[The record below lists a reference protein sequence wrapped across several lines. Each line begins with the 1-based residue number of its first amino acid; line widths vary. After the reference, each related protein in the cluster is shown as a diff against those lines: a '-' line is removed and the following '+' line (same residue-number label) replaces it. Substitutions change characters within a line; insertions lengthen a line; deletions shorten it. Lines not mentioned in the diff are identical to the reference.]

1 MKILEIKP
9 FICDAYRTNWVFAK
23 VITDAGIYGVGE
35 ATLEQ
40 HELTV
45 AKSIEEIGESF
56 IGKDPHA
63 VEGLWHYAYRDSY
76 WQGGPVIMSALA
88 AIEMAMWD
96 IKGKDLGVPVY
107 QLLGG
112 KLRDRIP
119 CYANAW
125 FTGAKTPDQFAAKA
139 KEALKFGFIGLK
151 WDPFGAAWQSVDRKE
166 FRSAMDCVA
175 AVREA
180 VKDRA
185 LLLIEGH
192 GRFDVPTA
200 VRIGKELEKFDIH
213 WFEEPV
219 PPNDFEG
226 LVEVRRRIGTAV
238 SAGERIYNRMHFK
251 TFFNM
256 GCADFVQPDVSHV
269 GGIGELRKIAAMAE
283 TYHIPIC
290 PHNPSG
296 PVANAATL
304 QVAACCPNL
313 YLLETMASDVPI
325 RSKIAQETLRME
337 NGHMIVPD
345 APGLGVDID
354 EKEIAKYPY
363 QTHRL
368 RHFTGGLTDI
378 RPANEAIY
386 YRAESAKEDKY

>member
-1 MKILEIKP
+1 MKITEISP
-9 FICDAYRTNWVFAK
+9 FVCNAYRTNWVFVK
-23 VITDAGIYGVGE
+23 VMTDSEIYGIGE
-35 ATLEQ
+35 ATLEFF
-40 HELTV
+40 ELSV
-45 AKSIEEIGESF
+45 AKAIEEIGVSL

-63 VEGLWHYAYRDSY
+63 VEAFFHYSFRDSY
-76 WQGGPVIMSALA
+76 WQGGAVIMSALS

-125 FTGAKTPDQFAAKA
+125 FTSARTPEQFAAKA
-139 KEALKFGFIGLK
+139 KEALKMGFIGLK
-151 WDPFGAAWQSVDRKE
+151 WDPFGSAWQSVSRKE
-166 FRSAMDCVA
+166 FQLAMDCVA
-175 AVREA
+175 AVRDA
-180 VKDRA
+180 VKDNA

-200 VRIGKELEKFDIH
+200 IRIGKELENYGIH
-213 WFEEPV
+213 WFEEPL

-226 LVEVRRRIGTAV
+226 LVQVRKCIGVAV
-238 SAGERIYNRMHFK
+238 AAGERICNRYQFK
-251 TFFNM
+251 TFLNM
-256 GCADFVQPDVSHV
+256 GCADYVQPDVTHV
-269 GGIGELRKIAAMAE
+269 GGIGELRKIATLAE
-283 TYHIPIC
+283 SYHLPIC

-304 QVAACCPNL
+304 QVAATCPNL

-325 RSKIAQETLRME
+325 RNIVARETLRLE
-337 NGHMIVPD
+337 NGYMIIPD

-354 EKEIAKYPY
+354 EEEIVKHPY
-363 QTHRL
+363 QPHPI
-368 RHFTGGLTDI
+368 RHFSGNLTDI
-378 RPANEAIY
+378 RPVEESIY
-386 YRAESAKEDKY
+386 YSVNRSKVGEA

>member
-1 MKILEIKP
+1 MKIFKIKP
-9 FICDAYRTNWVFAK
+9 IICDAYRTNWVFAK
-23 VITDAGIYGVGE
+23 VITDSGIYGVGE

-40 HELTV
+40 HELSV
-45 AKSIEEIGESF
+45 AKAIEEIGASL

-63 VEGLWHYAYRDSY
+63 VEGLWHHAYRDSY

-107 QLLGG
+107 QLIGG
-112 KLRDRIP
+112 KVRDKIP

-125 FTGAKTPDQFAAKA
+125 FTSAKTPDQFAAKA
-139 KEALKFGFIGLK
+139 KEALKLGFIGLK
-151 WDPFGAAWQSVDRKE
+151 WDPFGAAWQSLDRIE
-166 FRSAMDCVA
+166 FQSAMDCIA

-180 VKDRA
+180 IKGNA

-200 VRIGKELEKFDIH
+200 VRIGKELEKFDVH
-213 WFEEPV
+213 WFEEPIS
-219 PPNDFEG
+219 PNDFEG
-226 LVEVRRRIGTAV
+226 LAEVRRRIRVAV
-238 SAGERIYNRMHFK
+238 SAGERIYSRMHFK

-256 GCADFVQPDVSHV
+256 ACVDFAQPDVSHV

-325 RSKIAQETLRME
+325 RRKIAQETLRME
-337 NGHMIVPD
+337 NGHMILTE

-354 EKEIAKYPY
+354 EKEIEKYPY
-363 QTHRL
+363 KPHRL
-368 RHFTGGLTDI
+368 RHFTGELTDI
-378 RPANEAIY
+378 RPANEELY
-386 YRAESAKEDKY
+386 YRAESVKKDKS